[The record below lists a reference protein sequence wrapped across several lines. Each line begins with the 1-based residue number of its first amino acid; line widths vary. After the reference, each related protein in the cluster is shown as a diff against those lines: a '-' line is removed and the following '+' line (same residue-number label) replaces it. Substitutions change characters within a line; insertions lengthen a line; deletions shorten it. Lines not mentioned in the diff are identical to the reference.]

1 MVIGEFVVSYDEDRP
16 IDGWRED
23 LLDRQCFSQEFGKAL
38 YEYNGADG
46 LVVGLYGK
54 WGSGKTSVLSMA
66 KEKIENL
73 IENNEDEVISNSH
86 DRNSISKSF
95 KEFLSKLSRSG
106 HKYDENYN
114 AKHCGIVNY
123 KTKIMEFSPWNYSDK
138 NNLISLFF
146 QNLKYELCG
155 EDSSSI
161 NNDIVRALNRYI
173 DAIGALEIVP
183 TVGPV
188 LAPVL
193 KTIVKVKTSE
203 LLQSPDLNKAKCELS
218 DQLKEYDGKIIVF
231 IDDIDRLTA
240 PQIRDIFQLVKQ
252 VGDLP
257 NIIYVLAMDR
267 EIVCNALS
275 KFHNIDGNEYLEKIV
290 QVAFE
295 IPELNKSKLCAIFH
309 EKLSNVVDALPDHV
323 IIDENYLEKV
333 FEDCVS
339 PYITNLRDVIRLIN
353 TFQFRYGVLYR
364 HVSFED
370 MLCITT
376 LEVFNPQLYKWI
388 CNNKG
393 AIYARDIDLS
403 LLTNAKKEHY
413 FKQYH
418 DEFESLGV
426 NPDLAMRIIST
437 IFPRFAVCVN
447 VNKNDFDINVENIY
461 DKRVAYED
469 KFELYFMFNFEDANV
484 SQKIINSSIFEFD
497 EFDLV
502 SAIKML
508 KERGCIAKFL
518 EAVELSI
525 DKIPYNRLV
534 LMAFSM
540 LAYRENSYAISS
552 NIESERVITSILR
565 KLKTDEERFEIIDS
579 ALSSI
584 LEDATSLDEK
594 RFPRLSEMTKLSTDI
609 YLITSNSHP
618 ALSNVPSVQANTD
631 FVTSCIGE
639 TRLGMIAKI
648 IDDLESDGDLSRLLT
663 KSSSPNYLES
673 LERNYALTIWYV
685 SRYKNILEMEEFR
698 RALCL
703 WKRAKRKEADDYVN
717 DLLKDKVNKL
727 KFICALSESSEIQG
741 HKCWGFPAKNYSE
754 YISEDE
760 VFNAIRDFNKKELDK
775 FTKIEQVKL
784 AAFVLLHNNHNVQYI
799 SDQEATELVYD
810 WKYGK

>member
-1 MVIGEFVVSYDEDRP
+1 MVIGEFVVSYDKDKP
-16 IDGWRED
+16 IVVCSED

-54 WGSGKTSVLSMA
+54 WGSGKTSVLNMA
-66 KEKIENL
+66 KEEIYNIIDKKEKK
-73 IENNEDEVISNSH
+73 VISN
-86 DRNSISKSF
+86 SF
-95 KEFLSKLSRSG
+95 KEFLSKLFQFM
-106 HKYDENYN
+106 HKHN
-114 AKHCGIVNY
+114 
-123 KTKIMEFSPWNYSDK
+123 KTEIIEFSPWNYSDK

-146 QNLKYELCG
+146 QSLKYKLCRKN
-155 EDSSSI
+155 SSSI
-161 NNDIVRALNRYI
+161 GKNIKKALKKYI
-173 DAIGALEIVP
+173 YAIRALEIVP
-183 TVGPV
+183 TVGPA

-193 KTIVKVKTSE
+193 KTIVKV
-203 LLQSPDLNKAKCELS
+203 LQSPDLNEAKRKLS
-218 DQLKEYDGKIIVF
+218 EQLREYDGKIIVF

-309 EKLSNVVDALPDHV
+309 EKLCNVVDALPDHV
-323 IIDENYLEKV
+323 IRDENYWEKV
-333 FEDCVS
+333 FENCVS

-364 HVSFED
+364 YVSFED

-393 AIYARDIDLS
+393 AIYAHDIDLS

-461 DKRVAYED
+461 DKRVACEN
-469 KFELYFMFNFEDANV
+469 KFELYFMFNFEDVDV
-484 SQKIINSSIFEFD
+484 SKRIINDYIFKLD
-497 EFDLV
+497 GDLLNTFIEI
-502 SAIKML
+502 IK
-508 KERGCIAKFL
+508 KRGYIAKFL
-518 EAVELSI
+518 DTIKLSI
-525 DKIPYNRLV
+525 DKMPYNRLV

-540 LAYRENSYAISS
+540 LVYGEILYAISS

-584 LEDATSLDEK
+584 LADAASACRK
-594 RFPRLSEMTKLSTDI
+594 HFPRLYEMTKLAVDI
-609 YLITSNSHP
+609 YLMTSNSHP
-618 ALSNVPSVQANTD
+618 ALSNVPSVSANAD
-631 FVTSCIGE
+631 FAMSCIDE
-639 TRLGMIAKI
+639 TRLGMIARI
-648 IDDLESDGDLSRLLT
+648 IDDLESDGDLSKSLT
-663 KSSSPNYLES
+663 KNNNNPNYLER
-673 LERNYALTIWYV
+673 LESVYALAIGYV

-717 DLLKDKVNKL
+717 NLLKDKVNKL
-727 KFICALSESSEIQG
+727 KFICAMSESSEIQG

-760 VFNAIRDFNKKELDK
+760 VFNAIRDLNKRELDK

>member
-1 MVIGEFVVSYDEDRP
+1 
-16 IDGWRED
+16 
-23 LLDRQCFSQEFGKAL
+23 
-38 YEYNGADG
+38 
-46 LVVGLYGK
+46 
-54 WGSGKTSVLSMA
+54 MA
-66 KEKIENL
+66 KEEIYNIIDKKEKK
-73 IENNEDEVISNSH
+73 VISN
-86 DRNSISKSF
+86 SF
-95 KEFLSKLSRSG
+95 KEFLSKLFQFM
-106 HKYDENYN
+106 HKHN
-114 AKHCGIVNY
+114 
-123 KTKIMEFSPWNYSDK
+123 KTEIIEFSPWNYSDK

-146 QNLKYELCG
+146 QSLKYKLCRKN
-155 EDSSSI
+155 SSRI
-161 NNDIVRALNRYI
+161 GKNIKKALSRYI
-173 DAIGALEIVP
+173 DAIDALAIVP
-183 TVGPV
+183 TIGPA

-203 LLQSPDLNKAKCELS
+203 LLQSHDLNEAKSELS
-218 DQLKEYDGKIIVF
+218 DLLKVYPGKIIVF

-257 NIIYVLAMDR
+257 KIIYVLAMDR

-323 IIDENYLEKV
+323 IRDENYWEKV

-364 HVSFED
+364 YVSFED
-370 MLCITT
+370 MLCITA
-376 LEVFNPQLYKWI
+376 LEVFDPQLYKWI

-393 AIYARDIDLS
+393 AIYAHGIDLS
-403 LLTNAKKEHY
+403 LLTNTKKEHY
-413 FKQYH
+413 FNQYY

-461 DKRVAYED
+461 DKRVACENN
-469 KFELYFMFNFEDANV
+469 FELYFMFNFEDVNV
-484 SQKIINSSIFEFD
+484 SERIINDYIFKLNGD
-497 EFDLV
+497 ELNTFIEI
-502 SAIKML
+502 IK
-508 KERGCIAKFL
+508 KRGYIAKFL
-518 EAVELSI
+518 DTIKLSI

-540 LAYRENSYAISS
+540 LVYGKNLYAMSS
-552 NIESERVITSILR
+552 NIESKRVITSILR
-565 KLKTDEERFEIIDS
+565 KLKTDEERFEIINS

-584 LEDATSLDEK
+584 LADVASAEK
-594 RFPRLSEMTKLSTDI
+594 KRYPGLSEIAVLGMDV
-609 YLITSNSHP
+609 YLTISNSHL
-618 ALSNVPSVQANTD
+618 ALSNAPSVSANAD
-631 FVTSCIGE
+631 FAVSCIDE

-648 IDDLESDGDLSRLLT
+648 IDDLESNEDLSKSLT
-663 KSSSPNYLES
+663 KNNNNPNYLER
-673 LERNYALTIWYV
+673 LELTYALTIECL

-717 DLLKDKVNKL
+717 NLLKDKVNKL
-727 KFICALSESSEIQG
+727 KFICAMSESSDDQG
-741 HKCWGFPAKNYSE
+741 RKYWAFPAKNYSE

-810 WKYGK
+810 WKYWK

>member
-23 LLDRQCFSQEFGKAL
+23 LLDRWCFSHEFGKAL

-54 WGSGKTSVLSMA
+54 WGSGKTSVLNMA
-66 KEKIENL
+66 KEEINNIIEKN
-73 IENNEDEVISNSH
+73 ENEVISNSH
-86 DRNSISKSF
+86 EKSSISKSF
-95 KEFLSKLSRSG
+95 KEFLSKLLQFM
-106 HKYDENYN
+106 HKHNKN
-114 AKHCGIVNY
+114 N
-123 KTKIMEFSPWNYSDK
+123 KIEIIEFSPWNYSDK

-146 QNLKYELCG
+146 QSLKHKLCG
-155 EDSSSI
+155 KNSSSI
-161 NNDIVRALNRYI
+161 GKNIKKALKKYI
-173 DAIGALEIVP
+173 YAIRALEIVP

-193 KTIVKVKTSE
+193 KTIAKV
-203 LLQSPDLNKAKCELS
+203 LQSPDLNEAKRKLS
-218 DQLKEYDGKIIVF
+218 KQLRKYDGKIIVF

-257 NIIYVLAMDR
+257 KIIYVLAMDR

-309 EKLSNVVDALPDHV
+309 EKLRNVVDALPDHV

-333 FEDCVS
+333 FENCVS

-364 HVSFED
+364 YVSFED
-370 MLCITT
+370 MLCITA
-376 LEVFNPQLYKWI
+376 LEVFDPQLYKWI

-393 AIYARDIDLS
+393 AIYAHGIDLS

-437 IFPRFAVCVN
+437 IFPRFAACVN
-447 VNKNDFDINVENIY
+447 VNKNDFDIDVENIY

-717 DLLKDKVNKL
+717 NLLKDKVNKL

>member
-1 MVIGEFVVSYDEDRP
+1 MSYDEDRP
-16 IDGWRED
+16 IDGWRKD
-23 LLDRQCFSQEFGKAL
+23 LLDRWYFSQEFGKAI

-54 WGSGKTSVLSMA
+54 WGSGKTSVLNMA
-66 KEKIENL
+66 KEEIYNL
-73 IENNEDEVISNSH
+73 IDENEKKVISNSH
-86 DRNSISKSF
+86 EKSSISKSS
-95 KEFLSKLSRSG
+95 KEFSSKSFRSLR
-106 HKYDENYN
+106 KNN
-114 AKHCGIVNY
+114 KNN
-123 KTKIMEFSPWNYSDK
+123 KTEIIEFSPWNYSDK

-146 QNLKYELCG
+146 QSLKYRLRG
-155 EDSSSI
+155 KDSSRI
-161 NNDIVRALNRYI
+161 NKNIAKALSRYI
-173 DAIGALEIVP
+173 DAIDALAIVP
-183 TVGPV
+183 TVGPA

-193 KTIVKVKTSE
+193 KTIAKVKISE
-203 LLQSPDLNKAKCELS
+203 LLQSPDLNKAKSELS
-218 DQLKEYDGKIIVF
+218 NLLRVYPGKIIVF

-240 PQIRDIFQLVKQ
+240 PQIRDIFQLVKK

-295 IPELNKSKLCAIFH
+295 IPELNKSKLCAIFYK
-309 EKLSNVVDALPDHV
+309 KLSNVVDALPDHV

-364 HVSFED
+364 YASFED

-376 LEVFNPQLYKWI
+376 LEVFDPQLYKWI

-393 AIYARDIDLS
+393 AIYAHDIDLS

-461 DKRVAYED
+461 DKRVACEN
-469 KFELYFMFNFEDANV
+469 KFELYFMFNFEDV
-484 SQKIINSSIFEFD
+484 SYSQRIINYCIFELD
-497 EFDLV
+497 GDLLNTFIEI
-502 SAIKML
+502 IK
-508 KERGCIAKFL
+508 KRGYIAKFL
-518 EAVELSI
+518 DVIKLSI

-540 LAYRENSYAISS
+540 LVYGKNLYAISS

-584 LEDATSLDEK
+584 LADAASAGKK
-594 RFPRLSEMTKLSTDI
+594 RFPRLSEMTKLAVDV

-618 ALSNVPSVQANTD
+618 ALSNVPSVSANAD
-631 FVTSCIGE
+631 FAMSCIDE

-648 IDDLESDGDLSRLLT
+648 IDDLESDGDLSKSLT
-663 KSSSPNYLES
+663 KNNNNPNYLER
-673 LERNYALTIWYV
+673 LEHAYALAIECL
-685 SRYKNILEMEEFR
+685 SRYKNILGMEEFR

-717 DLLKDKVNKL
+717 NLLKDKVNKL
-727 KFICALSESSEIQG
+727 KFICAMSESSEIQG

-760 VFNAIRDFNKKELDK
+760 VFNAIRDLNKKELDK

-784 AAFVLLHNNHNVQYI
+784 AAFALLHNNHNVQYV

>member
-1 MVIGEFVVSYDEDRP
+1 MSYDKDKP
-16 IDGWRED
+16 IVVCSED

-54 WGSGKTSVLSMA
+54 WGSGKTSVLNMA
-66 KEKIENL
+66 KEEIYNIIDKKEKK
-73 IENNEDEVISNSH
+73 VISN
-86 DRNSISKSF
+86 SF
-95 KEFLSKLSRSG
+95 KEFLSKLFQFM
-106 HKYDENYN
+106 HKHN
-114 AKHCGIVNY
+114 
-123 KTKIMEFSPWNYSDK
+123 KTEIIEFSPWNYSDK

-146 QNLKYELCG
+146 QSLKYKLCRKN
-155 EDSSSI
+155 SSSI
-161 NNDIVRALNRYI
+161 GKNIKKALKKYI
-173 DAIGALEIVP
+173 YAIRALEIVP
-183 TVGPV
+183 TVGPA

-193 KTIVKVKTSE
+193 KTIVKV
-203 LLQSPDLNKAKCELS
+203 LQSPDLNEAKRKLS
-218 DQLKEYDGKIIVF
+218 EQLREYDGKIIVF

-309 EKLSNVVDALPDHV
+309 EKLCNVVDALPDHV
-323 IIDENYLEKV
+323 IRDENYWEKV

-461 DKRVAYED
+461 DKRVACEN
-469 KFELYFMFNFEDANV
+469 KFELYFMFNFEDVDV
-484 SQKIINSSIFEFD
+484 SQRIINYYIFKLD
-497 EFDLV
+497 GDLLNTFIEI
-502 SAIKML
+502 IK
-508 KERGCIAKFL
+508 KRGYIAKFL
-518 EAVELSI
+518 DAIKLSI
-525 DKIPYNRLV
+525 DKMPYNRLV

-540 LAYRENSYAISS
+540 LVYGKNLYAMSS
-552 NIESERVITSILR
+552 NIESKRVITSILR
-565 KLKTDEERFEIIDS
+565 KLKTDEERFEIINS

-584 LEDATSLDEK
+584 LADVASAEK
-594 RFPRLSEMTKLSTDI
+594 KRYPGLSEIAVLGMDV
-609 YLITSNSHP
+609 YLTISNSHL
-618 ALSNVPSVQANTD
+618 ALSNAPFVSANAD
-631 FVTSCIGE
+631 FAVSCIDA

-648 IDDLESDGDLSRLLT
+648 IDDLESNEDLSKSLT
-663 KSSSPNYLES
+663 KNNNNPNYLER
-673 LERNYALTIWYV
+673 LELTYALTIECL

-717 DLLKDKVNKL
+717 NLLKDKVNKL
-727 KFICALSESSEIQG
+727 KFICAMSESSDDQG
-741 HKCWGFPAKNYSE
+741 RKYWAFPAKNYSE

-799 SDQEATELVYD
+799 SDQEATELVYT
-810 WKYGK
+810 WKYWK

>member
-1 MVIGEFVVSYDEDRP
+1 MVIGEFVVSYDKDKP
-16 IDGWRED
+16 IVVCSED

-54 WGSGKTSVLSMA
+54 WGSGKTSVLNMA
-66 KEKIENL
+66 KEEIYNIIDKKEKK
-73 IENNEDEVISNSH
+73 VISN
-86 DRNSISKSF
+86 SF
-95 KEFLSKLSRSG
+95 KEFLSKLFQFM
-106 HKYDENYN
+106 HKHN
-114 AKHCGIVNY
+114 
-123 KTKIMEFSPWNYSDK
+123 KTEIIEFSPWNYSDK

-146 QNLKYELCG
+146 QSLKYKLCRKN
-155 EDSSSI
+155 SSRI
-161 NNDIVRALNRYI
+161 GKNIKKALSRYI
-173 DAIGALEIVP
+173 DAIDALAIVP
-183 TVGPV
+183 TIGPA

-203 LLQSPDLNKAKCELS
+203 LLQSHDLNEAKSELS
-218 DQLKEYDGKIIVF
+218 DLLKVYPGKIIVF

-257 NIIYVLAMDR
+257 KIIYVLAMDR

-323 IIDENYLEKV
+323 IRDENYWEKV

-364 HVSFED
+364 YVSFED
-370 MLCITT
+370 MLCITA
-376 LEVFNPQLYKWI
+376 LEVFDPQLYKWI

-393 AIYARDIDLS
+393 AIYAHGIDLS
-403 LLTNAKKEHY
+403 LLTNTKKEHY
-413 FKQYH
+413 FNQYY

-461 DKRVAYED
+461 DKRVACENN
-469 KFELYFMFNFEDANV
+469 FELYFMFNFEDVNV
-484 SQKIINSSIFEFD
+484 SERIINDYIFKLNGD
-497 EFDLV
+497 ELNTFIEI
-502 SAIKML
+502 IK
-508 KERGCIAKFL
+508 KRGYIAKFL
-518 EAVELSI
+518 DTIKLSI

-540 LAYRENSYAISS
+540 LVYGKNLYAMSS
-552 NIESERVITSILR
+552 NIESKRVITSILR
-565 KLKTDEERFEIIDS
+565 KLKTDEERFEIINS

-584 LEDATSLDEK
+584 LADVASAEK
-594 RFPRLSEMTKLSTDI
+594 KRYPGLSEIAVLGMDV
-609 YLITSNSHP
+609 YLTISNSHL
-618 ALSNVPSVQANTD
+618 ALSNAPSVSANAD
-631 FVTSCIGE
+631 FAVSCIDE

-648 IDDLESDGDLSRLLT
+648 IDDLESNEDLSKSLT
-663 KSSSPNYLES
+663 KNNNNPNYLER
-673 LERNYALTIWYV
+673 LEHAYALAIECL
-685 SRYKNILEMEEFR
+685 SRYKNILGMEEFR

-717 DLLKDKVNKL
+717 NLLKDKVNKL

-741 HKCWGFPAKNYSE
+741 HKCWGFPVKNYSE

-784 AAFVLLHNNHNVQYI
+784 AAFALLHNNHSIQYI
-799 SDQEATELVYD
+799 SDQEATELVYT

>member
-1 MVIGEFVVSYDEDRP
+1 MVIGEFVVSYDKDKP
-16 IDGWRED
+16 IVVCSED

-54 WGSGKTSVLSMA
+54 WGSGKTSVLNMA
-66 KEKIENL
+66 KEEIYNIIDKKEKK
-73 IENNEDEVISNSH
+73 VISN
-86 DRNSISKSF
+86 SF
-95 KEFLSKLSRSG
+95 KEFLSKLFQFM
-106 HKYDENYN
+106 HKHN
-114 AKHCGIVNY
+114 
-123 KTKIMEFSPWNYSDK
+123 KTEIIEFSPWNYSDK

-146 QNLKYELCG
+146 QSLKYKLCRKN
-155 EDSSSI
+155 SSSI
-161 NNDIVRALNRYI
+161 GKNIKKALKKYI
-173 DAIGALEIVP
+173 YAIRALEIVP
-183 TVGPV
+183 TVGPA

-193 KTIVKVKTSE
+193 KTIVKV
-203 LLQSPDLNKAKCELS
+203 LQSPDLNEAKRKLS
-218 DQLKEYDGKIIVF
+218 EQLREYDGKIIVF

-323 IIDENYLEKV
+323 IRDENYWEKV
-333 FEDCVS
+333 FENCVS
-339 PYITNLRDVIRLIN
+339 PYITNLRGVIRLIN

-364 HVSFED
+364 YVSFED

-376 LEVFNPQLYKWI
+376 LEVFDPQLYKWI

-393 AIYARDIDLS
+393 AIYAHDIDLS

-461 DKRVAYED
+461 DKRVSCEN
-469 KFELYFMFNFEDANV
+469 KFELYFMFNFEDVDV

-497 EFDLV
+497 EFELV

-518 EAVELSI
+518 DVIKLSI
-525 DKIPYNRLV
+525 DKIPYDRLV
-534 LMAFSM
+534 LIAFSM
-540 LAYRENSYAISS
+540 LVYGENLYAISS
-552 NIESERVITSILR
+552 NIESEQVITSILR

-584 LEDATSLDEK
+584 SADVASAEK
-594 RFPRLSEMTKLSTDI
+594 RRYPGLSEIIGLGMDVHFTI
-609 YLITSNSHP
+609 SNSRP
-618 ALSNVPSVQANTD
+618 ALSD
-631 FVTSCIGE
+631 VTSVSANADFAMSCIDE
-639 TRLGMIAKI
+639 IRLGMIARI
-648 IDDLESDGDLSRLLT
+648 IDDLESDGDLSRLLI
-663 KSSSPNYLES
+663 KNNNPNYLEI
-673 LERNYALTIWYV
+673 LERNYALTIEYV
-685 SRYKNILEMEEFR
+685 LGYKNILGMEEFR

-703 WKRAKRKEADDYVN
+703 WKRAERKEADDYVN
-717 DLLKDKVNKL
+717 NLLKDKVNKL
-727 KFICALSESSEIQG
+727 KFICAMSESSDNQG
-741 HKCWGFPAKNYSE
+741 RKCWSFPAKNYSE

-784 AAFVLLHNNHNVQYI
+784 AAFALLHNNHNVQYV

>member
-1 MVIGEFVVSYDEDRP
+1 MVIGEFVVSYDKDKP
-16 IDGWRED
+16 IVVCSED

-54 WGSGKTSVLSMA
+54 WGSGKTSVLNMA
-66 KEKIENL
+66 KEEIKRL
-73 IENNEDEVISNSH
+73 IKEKEKKVISN
-86 DRNSISKSF
+86 SF
-95 KEFLSKLSRSG
+95 KEFLSKLFQFM
-106 HKYDENYN
+106 HKHN
-114 AKHCGIVNY
+114 
-123 KTKIMEFSPWNYSDK
+123 KTEIIEFSPWNYSDK

-146 QNLKYELCG
+146 QSLKYKLCRKN
-155 EDSSSI
+155 SSSI
-161 NNDIVRALNRYI
+161 GKNIKKALKKYI
-173 DAIGALEIVP
+173 YAIRALEIVP
-183 TVGPV
+183 TVGPA

-193 KTIVKVKTSE
+193 KTIVKV
-203 LLQSPDLNKAKCELS
+203 LQSPDLNETKRKLS
-218 DQLKEYDGKIIVF
+218 EQLREYDGKIIVF

-309 EKLSNVVDALPDHV
+309 EKLCNVVDALPDHV
-323 IIDENYLEKV
+323 IRDENYWEKV

-461 DKRVAYED
+461 DKRVSCEN
-469 KFELYFMFNFEDANV
+469 KFELYFMFNFEDVDV

-497 EFDLV
+497 EFELV

-518 EAVELSI
+518 DVIKLSI
-525 DKIPYNRLV
+525 DKIPYDRLV
-534 LMAFSM
+534 LIAFSM
-540 LAYRENSYAISS
+540 LVYGENLYAISS
-552 NIESERVITSILR
+552 NIESEQVITSILR

-584 LEDATSLDEK
+584 SADVASAEK
-594 RFPRLSEMTKLSTDI
+594 RRYPGLSEIIGLGMDVHFTI
-609 YLITSNSHP
+609 SNSRP
-618 ALSNVPSVQANTD
+618 ALSD
-631 FVTSCIGE
+631 VTSVSANADFAMSCIDE
-639 TRLGMIAKI
+639 IRLGMIARI
-648 IDDLESDGDLSRLLT
+648 IDDLESDGDLSRLLI
-663 KSSSPNYLES
+663 KNNNPNYLEI
-673 LERNYALTIWYV
+673 LERNYALTIEYV
-685 SRYKNILEMEEFR
+685 LGYKNILGMEEFR

-703 WKRAKRKEADDYVN
+703 WKRAERKEADDYVN
-717 DLLKDKVNKL
+717 NLLKDKVNKL
-727 KFICALSESSEIQG
+727 KFICAMSESSDNQG
-741 HKCWGFPAKNYSE
+741 RKCWSFPAKNYSE

-784 AAFVLLHNNHNVQYI
+784 AAFALLHNNHNVQYV

-810 WKYGK
+810 WKYWK

>member
-1 MVIGEFVVSYDEDRP
+1 MSYDKDKP
-16 IDGWRED
+16 IVVCSED

-54 WGSGKTSVLSMA
+54 WGSGKTSVLNMA
-66 KEKIENL
+66 KEEIYNIIDKKEKK
-73 IENNEDEVISNSH
+73 VISN
-86 DRNSISKSF
+86 SF
-95 KEFLSKLSRSG
+95 KEFLSKLFQFM
-106 HKYDENYN
+106 HKHN
-114 AKHCGIVNY
+114 
-123 KTKIMEFSPWNYSDK
+123 KTEIIEFSPWNYSDK

-146 QNLKYELCG
+146 QSLKYKLCRKN
-155 EDSSSI
+155 SSSI
-161 NNDIVRALNRYI
+161 GKNIKKALKKYI
-173 DAIGALEIVP
+173 YAIRALEIVP
-183 TVGPV
+183 TVGPA

-193 KTIVKVKTSE
+193 KTIVKV
-203 LLQSPDLNKAKCELS
+203 LQSPDLNEAKRKLS
-218 DQLKEYDGKIIVF
+218 EQLREYDGKIIVF

-309 EKLSNVVDALPDHV
+309 EKLCNVVDALPDHV
-323 IIDENYLEKV
+323 IRDENYWEKV

-364 HVSFED
+364 YVSFED
-370 MLCITT
+370 MLCITA
-376 LEVFNPQLYKWI
+376 LEVFDPQLYKWI

-393 AIYARDIDLS
+393 AIYAHGIDLS
-403 LLTNAKKEHY
+403 LLTNTKKEHY
-413 FKQYH
+413 FNQYY

-461 DKRVAYED
+461 DKRVACENN
-469 KFELYFMFNFEDANV
+469 FELYFMFNFEDVNV
-484 SQKIINSSIFEFD
+484 SERIINDYIFKLNGD
-497 EFDLV
+497 ELNTFIEI
-502 SAIKML
+502 IK
-508 KERGCIAKFL
+508 KRGYIAKFL
-518 EAVELSI
+518 DTIKLSI

-540 LAYRENSYAISS
+540 LVYGKNLYAMSS
-552 NIESERVITSILR
+552 NIESKRVITSILR
-565 KLKTDEERFEIIDS
+565 KLKTDEERFEIINS

-584 LEDATSLDEK
+584 LADVASAEK
-594 RFPRLSEMTKLSTDI
+594 KRYPGLSEIAVLGMDV
-609 YLITSNSHP
+609 YLTISNSHL
-618 ALSNVPSVQANTD
+618 ALSNAPSVSANAD
-631 FVTSCIGE
+631 FAVSCIDE

-648 IDDLESDGDLSRLLT
+648 IDDLESNEDLSKSLT
-663 KSSSPNYLES
+663 KNNNNPNYLER
-673 LERNYALTIWYV
+673 LELTYALTIECL

-717 DLLKDKVNKL
+717 NLLKDKVNKL
-727 KFICALSESSEIQG
+727 KFICAMSESSDDQG
-741 HKCWGFPAKNYSE
+741 RKYWAFPAKNYSE

-810 WKYGK
+810 WKYWK

>member
-23 LLDRQCFSQEFGKAL
+23 LLDRWCFSHEFGKAL

-54 WGSGKTSVLSMA
+54 WGSGKTSVLNMA
-66 KEKIENL
+66 KEEINNIIEKN
-73 IENNEDEVISNSH
+73 ENEVISNSH
-86 DRNSISKSF
+86 EKSSISKSF
-95 KEFLSKLSRSG
+95 KEFLSKLLQFM
-106 HKYDENYN
+106 HKHNKN
-114 AKHCGIVNY
+114 N
-123 KTKIMEFSPWNYSDK
+123 KIEIIEFSPWNYSDK

-146 QNLKYELCG
+146 QSLKHKLCG
-155 EDSSSI
+155 KNSSSI
-161 NNDIVRALNRYI
+161 GKNIKKALKKYI
-173 DAIGALEIVP
+173 YAIRALEIVP
-183 TVGPV
+183 TVGPA

-193 KTIVKVKTSE
+193 KTIVKV
-203 LLQSPDLNKAKCELS
+203 LQSPDLNEAKRKLS
-218 DQLKEYDGKIIVF
+218 EQLREYDGKIIVF

-309 EKLSNVVDALPDHV
+309 EKLCNVVDALPDHV
-323 IIDENYLEKV
+323 IRDENYWEKV

-370 MLCITT
+370 MLCITA
-376 LEVFNPQLYKWI
+376 LEVFDPQLYKWI

-461 DKRVAYED
+461 DKRVACEN
-469 KFELYFMFNFEDANV
+469 KFELYFMFNFEDV
-484 SQKIINSSIFEFD
+484 DDFQRKINDYIFKLNGD
-497 EFDLV
+497 ELSTFIEI
-502 SAIKML
+502 IK
-508 KERGCIAKFL
+508 KRGYIAKFL
-518 EAVELSI
+518 DTIKLSI
-525 DKIPYNRLV
+525 DKMPYNRLV

-540 LAYRENSYAISS
+540 LVYGKNLYAMSS

-565 KLKTDEERFEIIDS
+565 KLKTDEKRFEIINS

-584 LEDATSLDEK
+584 LADVASAETE
-594 RFPRLSEMTKLSTDI
+594 RYPGLSEITGLGMDV
-609 YLITSNSHP
+609 YLTMSNSYIV
-618 ALSNVPSVQANTD
+618 LSS
-631 FVTSCIGE
+631 VTSVSANADFAISCIDE

-648 IDDLESDGDLSRLLT
+648 IDDLESDEDLS
-663 KSSSPNYLES
+663 KSLIKNNNPNYLER
-673 LERNYALTIWYV
+673 LERSYALTIERL
-685 SRYKNILEMEEFR
+685 SRYKNILGMEEFR

-703 WKRAKRKEADDYVN
+703 WKRAERKEADDYVN
-717 DLLKDKVNKL
+717 NLLKDKVNKL
-727 KFICALSESSEIQG
+727 KFICAMSESSDNQG
-741 HKCWGFPAKNYSE
+741 RKCWSFPAKNYSE

-784 AAFVLLHNNHNVQYI
+784 AAFALLHNNHNVQYV

>member
-1 MVIGEFVVSYDEDRP
+1 MSYDEDRP

-146 QNLKYELCG
+146 QNLKHKLCG
-155 EDSSSI
+155 ENSSRI
-161 NNDIVRALNRYI
+161 GKKIKKALNRYI
-173 DAIGALEIVP
+173 DAIDALKIVP
-183 TVGPV
+183 NVGTA
-188 LAPVL
+188 LAAVL
-193 KTIVKVKTSE
+193 KTIAKV
-203 LLQSPDLNKAKCELS
+203 LQSPDLNKAKSELG
-218 DQLKEYDGKIIVF
+218 DLLKVYPGKIIVF

-240 PQIRDIFQLVKQ
+240 PQIRDIFQLVKK

-295 IPELNKSKLCAIFH
+295 IPELNKSKLCAIFYK
-309 EKLSNVVDALPDHV
+309 KLSNVVDALPDHV

-364 HVSFED
+364 YVSFED
-370 MLCITT
+370 MLCITA
-376 LEVFNPQLYKWI
+376 LEVFDPQLYKWI

-393 AIYARDIDLS
+393 VIYAHDIDLS

-461 DKRVAYED
+461 DKRVAFEN
-469 KFELYFMFNFEDANV
+469 KFELYFMFNFEDVNI
-484 SQKIINSSIFEFD
+484 SQKIINDYIFKLNGD
-497 EFDLV
+497 ELNTFIEI
-502 SAIKML
+502 IK
-508 KERGCIAKFL
+508 KQGYIAKFL
-518 EAVELSI
+518 DTIKLSI
-525 DKIPYNRLV
+525 DKMPYDRLF

-540 LAYRENSYAISS
+540 LVYGELLYAMSS
-552 NIESERVITSILR
+552 NIESERIITSILR
-565 KLKTDEERFEIIDS
+565 KLKTDEERFGIIDS
-579 ALSSI
+579 ALLSI
-584 LEDATSLDEK
+584 LEDVASAEEK
-594 RFPRLSEMTKLSTDI
+594 RNPGSSE
-609 YLITSNSHP
+609 ITGLGMDVHFTISNSHP

-631 FVTSCIGE
+631 FAMSCIDE
-639 TRLGMIAKI
+639 IRLGMIARI
-648 IDDLESDGDLSRLLT
+648 IDDLESDGDSSRLLT
-663 KSSSPNYLES
+663 KSNNNPNYLER
-673 LERNYALTIWYV
+673 LERNYALTIEYV

-703 WKRAKRKEADDYVN
+703 WKRAERKEADDYVN
-717 DLLKDKVNKL
+717 NLLKDKVNKL
-727 KFICALSESSEIQG
+727 KFICAMSESSEIQG

-760 VFNAIRDFNKKELDK
+760 VFNAIKDINKQEFNK

-799 SDQEATELVYD
+799 SDQEATELVYA
-810 WKYGK
+810 WKYGE

>member
-1 MVIGEFVVSYDEDRP
+1 MVIGEFVVSYDKDKP
-16 IDGWRED
+16 IVVCSED

-54 WGSGKTSVLSMA
+54 WGSGKTSVLNMA
-66 KEKIENL
+66 KEEIKRL
-73 IENNEDEVISNSH
+73 IKEKEKKVISN
-86 DRNSISKSF
+86 SF
-95 KEFLSKLSRSG
+95 KEFLSKLFQFM
-106 HKYDENYN
+106 HKHN
-114 AKHCGIVNY
+114 
-123 KTKIMEFSPWNYSDK
+123 KTEIIEFSPWNYSDK

-146 QNLKYELCG
+146 QSLKYKLCKKN
-155 EDSSSI
+155 SSSI
-161 NNDIVRALNRYI
+161 GKNIKKALKKYI
-173 DAIGALEIVP
+173 YAIRALEIVP
-183 TVGPV
+183 TVGPA

-193 KTIVKVKTSE
+193 KTIVKV
-203 LLQSPDLNKAKCELS
+203 LQSPDLNEAKRKLS
-218 DQLKEYDGKIIVF
+218 EQLREYDGKIIVF

-309 EKLSNVVDALPDHV
+309 EKLCNVVDALPDHV
-323 IIDENYLEKV
+323 IRDENYWEKV

-461 DKRVAYED
+461 DKRVACEN
-469 KFELYFMFNFEDANV
+469 KFELYFMFNFEDV
-484 SQKIINSSIFEFD
+484 SYSQRKINYCIFKLNKDKLSTFIET
-497 EFDLV
+497 
-502 SAIKML
+502 IK
-508 KERGCIAKFL
+508 KQGYIAKFL
-518 EAVELSI
+518 DTIKLSI
-525 DKIPYNRLV
+525 DKIPYDRLV

-540 LAYRENSYAISS
+540 LVYGKNSYAISS
-552 NIESERVITSILR
+552 NIESEQVITSILR
-565 KLKTDEERFEIIDS
+565 KLKTDEERFEIINS

-584 LEDATSLDEK
+584 LEDVVSVKKK
-594 RFPRLSEMTKLSTDI
+594 RYPGLSEIRLGMDV
-609 YLITSNSHP
+609 YLTISNSHL
-618 ALSNVPSVQANTD
+618 ALSNVPSVSANAD
-631 FVTSCIGE
+631 FAMSCIDE

-648 IDDLESDGDLSRLLT
+648 IDDLESNEDLSKSLT
-663 KSSSPNYLES
+663 KNNNNPNYLER
-673 LERNYALTIWYV
+673 LELTYALTIECV
-685 SRYKNILEMEEFR
+685 SRYKNILEMKEFR

-703 WKRAKRKEADDYVN
+703 WKRAKRKEADDYIN
-717 DLLKDKVNKL
+717 NLLKDKVNKL
-727 KFICALSESSEIQG
+727 KFICVMSESFDNQG
-741 HKCWGFPAKNYSE
+741 RKCWSFPAKNYSE

-760 VFNAIRDFNKKELDK
+760 VFNAIRDLNKKEFDK

-784 AAFVLLHNNHNVQYI
+784 AAFALLHNNHNIQYI
-799 SDQEATELVYD
+799 SDQEATELVYT

>member
-1 MVIGEFVVSYDEDRP
+1 MVIGEFVVSYDKDKP
-16 IDGWRED
+16 IVVCSED

-54 WGSGKTSVLSMA
+54 WGSGKTSVLNMA
-66 KEKIENL
+66 KEEIKRL
-73 IENNEDEVISNSH
+73 IKEKEKKVISN
-86 DRNSISKSF
+86 SF
-95 KEFLSKLSRSG
+95 KEFLSKLFQFM
-106 HKYDENYN
+106 HKHN
-114 AKHCGIVNY
+114 
-123 KTKIMEFSPWNYSDK
+123 KTEIIEFSPWNYSDK

-146 QNLKYELCG
+146 QSLKYKLCRKN
-155 EDSSSI
+155 SSSI
-161 NNDIVRALNRYI
+161 GKNIKKALKKYI
-173 DAIGALEIVP
+173 YAIRALEIVP
-183 TVGPV
+183 TVGPA

-193 KTIVKVKTSE
+193 KTIVKV
-203 LLQSPDLNKAKCELS
+203 LQSPDLNEAKRKLS
-218 DQLKEYDGKIIVF
+218 EQLREYDGKIIVF

-309 EKLSNVVDALPDHV
+309 EKLCNVVDALPDHV
-323 IIDENYLEKV
+323 IRDENYWEKV

-437 IFPRFAVCVN
+437 IFPCFAVCVN

-461 DKRVAYED
+461 DKRVACEN
-469 KFELYFMFNFEDANV
+469 KFELYFMFNFEDV
-484 SQKIINSSIFEFD
+484 SYSQRKINYCIFKLNKDKLSTFIET
-497 EFDLV
+497 
-502 SAIKML
+502 IK
-508 KERGCIAKFL
+508 KQGYIAKFL
-518 EAVELSI
+518 DTIKLSI
-525 DKIPYNRLV
+525 DKIPYDRLV

-540 LAYRENSYAISS
+540 LVYGKNSYAISS
-552 NIESERVITSILR
+552 NIESEQVITSILR
-565 KLKTDEERFEIIDS
+565 KLKTDEERFEIINS

-584 LEDATSLDEK
+584 LEDVDSAEKK
-594 RFPRLSEMTKLSTDI
+594 RFPRLSDMTKLVMNI
-609 YLITSNSHP
+609 YLMTSNSHP
-618 ALSNVPSVQANTD
+618 ALGDVPSVSANAD
-631 FVTSCIGE
+631 FVMSCIDE
-639 TRLGMIAKI
+639 TRLGMIARI
-648 IDDLESDGDLSRLLT
+648 IDDLESDGDSSRLLT
-663 KSSSPNYLES
+663 KSNNNPNYLER
-673 LERNYALTIWYV
+673 LERPYALAIECV
-685 SRYKNILEMEEFR
+685 SRYKNILEMKEFR

-703 WKRAKRKEADDYVN
+703 WKRAKRKEADDYIN
-717 DLLKDKVNKL
+717 NLLKDKVNKL
-727 KFICALSESSEIQG
+727 KFICVMSESFDNQG
-741 HKCWGFPAKNYSE
+741 RKCWSFPAKNYSE

-760 VFNAIRDFNKKELDK
+760 VFNAIRDLNKKEFDK

-784 AAFVLLHNNHNVQYI
+784 AAFALLHNNHNIQYI
-799 SDQEATELVYD
+799 SDQEATELVYT

>member
-1 MVIGEFVVSYDEDRP
+1 MSYDKDKP
-16 IDGWRED
+16 IVVCSED

-54 WGSGKTSVLSMA
+54 WGSGKTSVLNMA
-66 KEKIENL
+66 KEEIKRL
-73 IENNEDEVISNSH
+73 IKEKEKKVISN
-86 DRNSISKSF
+86 SF
-95 KEFLSKLSRSG
+95 KEFLSKLFQFM
-106 HKYDENYN
+106 HKHN
-114 AKHCGIVNY
+114 
-123 KTKIMEFSPWNYSDK
+123 KTEIIEFSPWNYSDK

-146 QNLKYELCG
+146 QSLKYKLCRKN
-155 EDSSSI
+155 SSSI
-161 NNDIVRALNRYI
+161 GKNIKKALKIYI
-173 DAIGALEIVP
+173 YAIRALEIVP
-183 TVGPV
+183 TVGPA

-193 KTIVKVKTSE
+193 KTIVKV
-203 LLQSPDLNKAKCELS
+203 LQSPDLNEAKRKLS
-218 DQLKEYDGKIIVF
+218 EQLREYDGKIIVF

-309 EKLSNVVDALPDHV
+309 EKLCNVVDALPDHV
-323 IIDENYLEKV
+323 IRDENYWEKV

-461 DKRVAYED
+461 DKRVACEN
-469 KFELYFMFNFEDANV
+469 KFELYFMFNFEDVDV

-497 EFDLV
+497 EFELV

-518 EAVELSI
+518 DVIKLSI
-525 DKIPYNRLV
+525 DKIPYDRLV
-534 LMAFSM
+534 LIAFSM
-540 LAYRENSYAISS
+540 LVYGENLYAISS
-552 NIESERVITSILR
+552 NIESEQVITSILR

-584 LEDATSLDEK
+584 SADVASAEK
-594 RFPRLSEMTKLSTDI
+594 RRYPGLSEIIGLGMDVHFTI
-609 YLITSNSHP
+609 SNSRP
-618 ALSNVPSVQANTD
+618 ALSD
-631 FVTSCIGE
+631 VTSVSANADFAMSCIDE
-639 TRLGMIAKI
+639 IRLGMIARI
-648 IDDLESDGDLSRLLT
+648 IDDLESDGDLSRLLI
-663 KSSSPNYLES
+663 KNNNPNYLEI
-673 LERNYALTIWYV
+673 LERNYALTIEYV
-685 SRYKNILEMEEFR
+685 LGYKNILGMEEFR

-703 WKRAKRKEADDYVN
+703 WKRAERKEADDYVN
-717 DLLKDKVNKL
+717 NLLKDKVNKL
-727 KFICALSESSEIQG
+727 KFICAMSESSDNQG
-741 HKCWGFPAKNYSE
+741 RKCWSFPAKNYSE

-784 AAFVLLHNNHNVQYI
+784 AAFALLHNNHNVQYV

>member
-1 MVIGEFVVSYDEDRP
+1 MSYDEDRP

-23 LLDRQCFSQEFGKAL
+23 LLDRWCFSHEFGKAL

-54 WGSGKTSVLSMA
+54 WGSGKTSVLNMA
-66 KEKIENL
+66 KEEINNIIEKN
-73 IENNEDEVISNSH
+73 ENEVISNSH
-86 DRNSISKSF
+86 EKSSISKSF
-95 KEFLSKLSRSG
+95 KEFLSKLLQFM
-106 HKYDENYN
+106 HKHNKN
-114 AKHCGIVNY
+114 N
-123 KTKIMEFSPWNYSDK
+123 KIEIIEFSPWNYSDK

-146 QNLKYELCG
+146 QSLKHKLCG
-155 EDSSSI
+155 KNSSSI
-161 NNDIVRALNRYI
+161 GKNIKKALKKYI
-173 DAIGALEIVP
+173 YAIRALEIVP

-193 KTIVKVKTSE
+193 KTIAKV
-203 LLQSPDLNKAKCELS
+203 LQSPDLNEAKRKLS
-218 DQLKEYDGKIIVF
+218 KQLRKYDGKIIVF

-257 NIIYVLAMDR
+257 KIIYVLAMDR

-309 EKLSNVVDALPDHV
+309 EKLRNVVDALPDHV

-333 FEDCVS
+333 FENCVS

-364 HVSFED
+364 YVSFED
-370 MLCITT
+370 MLCITA
-376 LEVFNPQLYKWI
+376 LEVFDPQLYKWI

-393 AIYARDIDLS
+393 AIYAHGIDLS

-437 IFPRFAVCVN
+437 IFPRFAACVN
-447 VNKNDFDINVENIY
+447 VNKNDFDIDVENIY

-717 DLLKDKVNKL
+717 NLLKDKVNKL

>member
-1 MVIGEFVVSYDEDRP
+1 MVIGEFVVSYDKDKP
-16 IDGWRED
+16 IVVCSED

-54 WGSGKTSVLSMA
+54 WGSGKTSVLNMA
-66 KEKIENL
+66 KEEIYNIIDKKEKK
-73 IENNEDEVISNSH
+73 VISN
-86 DRNSISKSF
+86 SF
-95 KEFLSKLSRSG
+95 KEFLSKLFQFM
-106 HKYDENYN
+106 HKHN
-114 AKHCGIVNY
+114 
-123 KTKIMEFSPWNYSDK
+123 KTEIIEFSPWNYSDK

-146 QNLKYELCG
+146 QSLKYKLCRKN
-155 EDSSSI
+155 SSRI
-161 NNDIVRALNRYI
+161 GKNIKKALKKYI
-173 DAIGALEIVP
+173 YAIRALEIVP
-183 TVGPV
+183 TVGPA

-193 KTIVKVKTSE
+193 KTIVKV
-203 LLQSPDLNKAKCELS
+203 LQSPDLNEAKRKLS
-218 DQLKEYDGKIIVF
+218 EQLREYDGKIIVF

-309 EKLSNVVDALPDHV
+309 EKLCNVVDALPDHV
-323 IIDENYLEKV
+323 IRDENYWEKV
-333 FEDCVS
+333 FENCVS
-339 PYITNLRDVIRLIN
+339 PYITNLRGVIRLIN

-364 HVSFED
+364 YVSFED

-376 LEVFNPQLYKWI
+376 LEVFDPQLYKWI

-393 AIYARDIDLS
+393 AIYAHDIDLS

-461 DKRVAYED
+461 DKRVSCEN
-469 KFELYFMFNFEDANV
+469 KFELYFMFNFEDVDV

-497 EFDLV
+497 EFELV

-518 EAVELSI
+518 DVIKLSI
-525 DKIPYNRLV
+525 DKIPYDRLV
-534 LMAFSM
+534 LIAFSM
-540 LAYRENSYAISS
+540 LVYGENLYAISS
-552 NIESERVITSILR
+552 NIESEQVITSILR

-584 LEDATSLDEK
+584 SADVASAEK
-594 RFPRLSEMTKLSTDI
+594 RRYPGLSEIIGLGMDVHFTI
-609 YLITSNSHP
+609 SNSRP
-618 ALSNVPSVQANTD
+618 ALSD
-631 FVTSCIGE
+631 VTSVSANADFAMSCIDE
-639 TRLGMIAKI
+639 IRLGMIARI
-648 IDDLESDGDLSRLLT
+648 IDDLESDGDLSRFLI
-663 KSSSPNYLES
+663 KNNNPNYLEI
-673 LERNYALTIWYV
+673 LERNYALTIEYV
-685 SRYKNILEMEEFR
+685 LGYKNILEMEEFR

-703 WKRAKRKEADDYVN
+703 WKRAERKEADDYVN
-717 DLLKDKVNKL
+717 NLLKDKVNKL
-727 KFICALSESSEIQG
+727 KFICAMSESSDNQG
-741 HKCWGFPAKNYSE
+741 RKCWSFPAKNYSE

-784 AAFVLLHNNHNVQYI
+784 AAFALLHNNHNVQYV

>member
-1 MVIGEFVVSYDEDRP
+1 MVIGEFVVSYDKDKP
-16 IDGWRED
+16 IVVCSED

-54 WGSGKTSVLSMA
+54 WGSGKTSVLNMA
-66 KEKIENL
+66 KEEIKRL
-73 IENNEDEVISNSH
+73 IKEKEKKVISN
-86 DRNSISKSF
+86 SF
-95 KEFLSKLSRSG
+95 KEFLSKLFQFM
-106 HKYDENYN
+106 HKHN
-114 AKHCGIVNY
+114 
-123 KTKIMEFSPWNYSDK
+123 KTEIIEFSPWNYSDK

-146 QNLKYELCG
+146 QSLKYKLCRKN
-155 EDSSSI
+155 SSSI
-161 NNDIVRALNRYI
+161 GKNIKKALKIYI
-173 DAIGALEIVP
+173 YAIRALEIVP
-183 TVGPV
+183 TVGPA

-193 KTIVKVKTSE
+193 KTIVKV
-203 LLQSPDLNKAKCELS
+203 LQSPDLNEAKRKLS
-218 DQLKEYDGKIIVF
+218 EQLREYDGKIIVF

-309 EKLSNVVDALPDHV
+309 EKLCNVVDALPDHV
-323 IIDENYLEKV
+323 IRDENYWEKV

-461 DKRVAYED
+461 DKRVACEN
-469 KFELYFMFNFEDANV
+469 KFELYFMFNFEDVDV

-497 EFDLV
+497 EFELV

-518 EAVELSI
+518 DVIKLSI
-525 DKIPYNRLV
+525 DKIPYDRLV
-534 LMAFSM
+534 LIAFSM
-540 LAYRENSYAISS
+540 LVYGENLYAISS
-552 NIESERVITSILR
+552 NIESEQVITSILR

-584 LEDATSLDEK
+584 SADVASAEK
-594 RFPRLSEMTKLSTDI
+594 RRYPGLSEIIGLGMDVHFTI
-609 YLITSNSHP
+609 SNSRP
-618 ALSNVPSVQANTD
+618 ALSD
-631 FVTSCIGE
+631 VTSVSANADFAMSCIDE
-639 TRLGMIAKI
+639 IRLGMIARI
-648 IDDLESDGDLSRLLT
+648 IDDLESDGDLSRLLI
-663 KSSSPNYLES
+663 KNNNPNYLEI
-673 LERNYALTIWYV
+673 LERNYALTIEYV
-685 SRYKNILEMEEFR
+685 LGYKNILGMEEFR

-703 WKRAKRKEADDYVN
+703 WKRAERKEADDYVN
-717 DLLKDKVNKL
+717 NLLKDKVNKL
-727 KFICALSESSEIQG
+727 KFICAMSESSDNQG
-741 HKCWGFPAKNYSE
+741 RKCWSFPAKNYSE

-784 AAFVLLHNNHNVQYI
+784 AAFALLHNNHNVQYV

>member
-1 MVIGEFVVSYDEDRP
+1 MVIGEFVVSYDKDKP
-16 IDGWRED
+16 IVVCSED

-54 WGSGKTSVLSMA
+54 WGSGKTSVLNMA
-66 KEKIENL
+66 KEEIYNIIDKKEKK
-73 IENNEDEVISNSH
+73 VISN
-86 DRNSISKSF
+86 SF
-95 KEFLSKLSRSG
+95 KEFLSKLFQFM
-106 HKYDENYN
+106 HKHN
-114 AKHCGIVNY
+114 
-123 KTKIMEFSPWNYSDK
+123 KTEIIEFSPWNYSDK

-146 QNLKYELCG
+146 QSLKYKLCRKN
-155 EDSSSI
+155 SSRI
-161 NNDIVRALNRYI
+161 GKNIKKALSRYI
-173 DAIGALEIVP
+173 DAIDALAIVP
-183 TVGPV
+183 TIGPA

-203 LLQSPDLNKAKCELS
+203 LLQSHDLNEAKSELS
-218 DQLKEYDGKIIVF
+218 DLLKVYPGKIIVF

-257 NIIYVLAMDR
+257 KIIYVLAMDR

-323 IIDENYLEKV
+323 IRDENYWEKV

-364 HVSFED
+364 YVSFED
-370 MLCITT
+370 MLCITA
-376 LEVFNPQLYKWI
+376 LEVFDPQLYKWI

-393 AIYARDIDLS
+393 AIYAHGIDLS
-403 LLTNAKKEHY
+403 LLTNTKKEHY
-413 FKQYH
+413 FNQYY

-461 DKRVAYED
+461 DKRVACENN
-469 KFELYFMFNFEDANV
+469 FELYFMFNFEDVNV
-484 SQKIINSSIFEFD
+484 SERIINDYIFKLNGD
-497 EFDLV
+497 ELNTFIEI
-502 SAIKML
+502 IK
-508 KERGCIAKFL
+508 KRGYIAKFL
-518 EAVELSI
+518 DTIKLSI

-540 LAYRENSYAISS
+540 LVYGKNLYAMSS
-552 NIESERVITSILR
+552 NIESKRVITSILR
-565 KLKTDEERFEIIDS
+565 KLKTDEERFEIINS

-584 LEDATSLDEK
+584 LADVASAEK
-594 RFPRLSEMTKLSTDI
+594 KRYPGLSEIAVLGMDV
-609 YLITSNSHP
+609 YLTISNSHL
-618 ALSNVPSVQANTD
+618 ALSNAPSVSANAD
-631 FVTSCIGE
+631 FAVSCIDE

-648 IDDLESDGDLSRLLT
+648 IDDLESNEDLSKSLT
-663 KSSSPNYLES
+663 KNNNNPNYLER
-673 LERNYALTIWYV
+673 LELTYALTIECL

-717 DLLKDKVNKL
+717 NLLKDKVNKL
-727 KFICALSESSEIQG
+727 KFICAMSESSDDQG
-741 HKCWGFPAKNYSE
+741 RKYWAFPAKNYSE

-810 WKYGK
+810 WKYWK

>member
-1 MVIGEFVVSYDEDRP
+1 MVIGEFVVSYDKDKP
-16 IDGWRED
+16 IVVCSED

-54 WGSGKTSVLSMA
+54 WGSGKTSVLNMA
-66 KEKIENL
+66 KEEIKRL
-73 IENNEDEVISNSH
+73 IKEKEKKVISN
-86 DRNSISKSF
+86 SF
-95 KEFLSKLSRSG
+95 KEFLSKLFQFM
-106 HKYDENYN
+106 HKHN
-114 AKHCGIVNY
+114 
-123 KTKIMEFSPWNYSDK
+123 KTEIIEFSPWNYSDK

-146 QNLKYELCG
+146 QSLKYKLCRKN
-155 EDSSSI
+155 SSSI
-161 NNDIVRALNRYI
+161 GKNIKKALKKYI
-173 DAIGALEIVP
+173 YAIRALEIVP
-183 TVGPV
+183 TVGPA

-193 KTIVKVKTSE
+193 KTIVKV
-203 LLQSPDLNKAKCELS
+203 LQSPDLNEAKRKLS
-218 DQLKEYDGKIIVF
+218 EQLREYDGKIIVF

-309 EKLSNVVDALPDHV
+309 EKLCNVVDALPDHV
-323 IIDENYLEKV
+323 IRDENYWEKV

-461 DKRVAYED
+461 DKRVACEN
-469 KFELYFMFNFEDANV
+469 KFELYFMFNFEDV
-484 SQKIINSSIFEFD
+484 SYSQRKINYCIFKLNKDKLSTFIET
-497 EFDLV
+497 
-502 SAIKML
+502 IK
-508 KERGCIAKFL
+508 KQGYIAKFL
-518 EAVELSI
+518 DTIKLSI
-525 DKIPYNRLV
+525 DKIPYDRLV

-540 LAYRENSYAISS
+540 LVYGKNSYAMSS

-584 LEDATSLDEK
+584 LEDVVSVKKK
-594 RFPRLSEMTKLSTDI
+594 RYPGLSEIRLGMDV
-609 YLITSNSHP
+609 YLTISNSHL
-618 ALSNVPSVQANTD
+618 ALSNVPSVSANAD
-631 FVTSCIGE
+631 FAMSCIDE

-648 IDDLESDGDLSRLLT
+648 IDDLESNEDLSKSLT
-663 KSSSPNYLES
+663 KNNNNPNYLER
-673 LERNYALTIWYV
+673 LELTYALTIECV
-685 SRYKNILEMEEFR
+685 SRYKNILEMKEFR

-703 WKRAKRKEADDYVN
+703 WKRAKRKEADDYIN
-717 DLLKDKVNKL
+717 NLLKDKVNKL
-727 KFICALSESSEIQG
+727 KFICVMSESFDNQG
-741 HKCWGFPAKNYSE
+741 RKCWSFPAKNYSE

-760 VFNAIRDFNKKELDK
+760 VFNAIRDLNKKEFDK

-784 AAFVLLHNNHNVQYI
+784 AAFALLHNNHNIQYI
-799 SDQEATELVYD
+799 SDQEATELVYT

>member
-1 MVIGEFVVSYDEDRP
+1 MSYDKDKP
-16 IDGWRED
+16 IVVCSED

-54 WGSGKTSVLSMA
+54 WGSGKTSVLNMA
-66 KEKIENL
+66 KEEIYNIIDKKEKK
-73 IENNEDEVISNSH
+73 VISN
-86 DRNSISKSF
+86 SF
-95 KEFLSKLSRSG
+95 KEFLSKLFQFM
-106 HKYDENYN
+106 HKHN
-114 AKHCGIVNY
+114 
-123 KTKIMEFSPWNYSDK
+123 KTEIIEFSPWNYSDK

-146 QNLKYELCG
+146 QSLKYKLCKKN
-155 EDSSSI
+155 SSRI
-161 NNDIVRALNRYI
+161 GKKIKKALSRYI

-183 TVGPV
+183 TVGPA

-193 KTIVKVKTSE
+193 KTIVKV
-203 LLQSPDLNKAKCELS
+203 LQSPDLNEAKRKLS
-218 DQLKEYDGKIIVF
+218 EQLREYDGKIIVF

-257 NIIYVLAMDR
+257 KIIYVLAMDR

-323 IIDENYLEKV
+323 IRDENYWEKV

-364 HVSFED
+364 YVSFED
-370 MLCITT
+370 MLCITA
-376 LEVFNPQLYKWI
+376 LEVFDPQLYKWI

-393 AIYARDIDLS
+393 AIYAHGIDLS
-403 LLTNAKKEHY
+403 LLTNTKKEHY
-413 FKQYH
+413 FNQYH

-461 DKRVAYED
+461 DKRVACENN
-469 KFELYFMFNFEDANV
+469 FELYFMFNFEDVNV
-484 SQKIINSSIFEFD
+484 SERIINDYIFKLNGD
-497 EFDLV
+497 ELNTFIEI
-502 SAIKML
+502 IK
-508 KERGCIAKFL
+508 KRGYIAKFL
-518 EAVELSI
+518 DTIKLSI

-540 LAYRENSYAISS
+540 LVYGKNLYAMSS
-552 NIESERVITSILR
+552 NIESKRVITSILR
-565 KLKTDEERFEIIDS
+565 KLKTDEERFEIINS

-584 LEDATSLDEK
+584 LADVASAEK
-594 RFPRLSEMTKLSTDI
+594 KRYPGLSEIAVLGMDV
-609 YLITSNSHP
+609 YLTISNSHL
-618 ALSNVPSVQANTD
+618 ALSNAPSVSANAD
-631 FVTSCIGE
+631 FAVSCIDE

-648 IDDLESDGDLSRLLT
+648 IDDLESNEDLSKSLT
-663 KSSSPNYLES
+663 KNNNNPNYLER
-673 LERNYALTIWYV
+673 LELTYALTIECL

-717 DLLKDKVNKL
+717 NLLKDKVNKL
-727 KFICALSESSEIQG
+727 KFICAMSESSDDQG
-741 HKCWGFPAKNYSE
+741 RKYWAFPAKNYSE

-810 WKYGK
+810 WKYWK

>member
-1 MVIGEFVVSYDEDRP
+1 MVIGGFIVSYNEDKP
-16 IDGWRED
+16 IVGWNED
-23 LLDRQCFSQEFGKAL
+23 LLDRWCFSQEFGKAL
-38 YEYNGADG
+38 YEYDGAGG

-54 WGSGKTSVLSMA
+54 WGSGKTSVINMT
-66 KEKIENL
+66 KEEIHKL
-73 IENNEDEVISNSH
+73 IDKNKDKDKVISNSH
-86 DRNSISKSF
+86 EKSSISKSS
-95 KEFLSKLSRSG
+95 KESWSKQD
-106 HKYDENYN
+106 KNYN
-114 AKHCGIVNY
+114 AKRHGMVND
-123 KTKIMEFSPWNYSDK
+123 KTEVIEFSPWNYSDK

-146 QNLKYELCG
+146 QNLKHKLCG
-155 EDSSSI
+155 ENSSRI
-161 NNDIVRALNRYI
+161 GKKIKKALNRYI
-173 DAIGALEIVP
+173 DAIDALKIVP
-183 TVGPV
+183 NVGTA
-188 LAPVL
+188 LAAVL
-193 KTIVKVKTSE
+193 KTIAKV
-203 LLQSPDLNKAKCELS
+203 LQSPDLNKAKSELG
-218 DQLKEYDGKIIVF
+218 DLLKVYPGKIIVF

-240 PQIRDIFQLVKQ
+240 PQIRDIFQLVKK

-309 EKLSNVVDALPDHV
+309 EKLCNVVDALPDHV
-323 IIDENYLEKV
+323 IRDENYWEKV
-333 FEDCVS
+333 FENCVS

-364 HVSFED
+364 YVSFED

-393 AIYARDIDLS
+393 AIYAHDIDLS

-447 VNKNDFDINVENIY
+447 VNKKDFDIDVENIY
-461 DKRVAYED
+461 DKRVACEN
-469 KFELYFMFNFEDANV
+469 KFELYFMFNFEDV
-484 SQKIINSSIFEFD
+484 DISQKIINDYIFKVNGDVLNIFIEI
-497 EFDLV
+497 
-502 SAIKML
+502 IK
-508 KERGCIAKFL
+508 KRGYIAKFL
-518 EAVELSI
+518 DVIKLSI
-525 DKIPYNRLV
+525 DKIPYDRLV

-540 LAYRENSYAISS
+540 LVYGELSYAISS
-552 NIESERVITSILR
+552 NIESERIITSILR
-565 KLKTDEERFEIIDS
+565 KLKTDEERFEIINS

-584 LEDATSLDEK
+584 AAGVTSVDKK
-594 RFPRLSEMTKLSTDI
+594 RFSRLAEMTRRNIDI
-609 YLITSNSHP
+609 CLIISNSHST
-618 ALSNVPSVQANTD
+618 LSNVPSVSANAD
-631 FVTSCIGE
+631 FAMSCIDE
-639 TRLGMIAKI
+639 TRLGMIARI
-648 IDDLESDGDLSRLLT
+648 IDDLESDGDLSKSLT
-663 KSSSPNYLES
+663 KNNNNPNYLER
-673 LERNYALTIWYV
+673 LESVYALAIGYV

-717 DLLKDKVNKL
+717 NLLKDKVNKL
-727 KFICALSESSEIQG
+727 KFICAMSESSEIQG
-741 HKCWGFPAKNYSE
+741 HKCWSFPAKNYSE

-760 VFNAIRDFNKKELDK
+760 VFNAIRDLNKKELDK

>member
-1 MVIGEFVVSYDEDRP
+1 MSYDKDKP
-16 IDGWRED
+16 IVVCSED

-54 WGSGKTSVLSMA
+54 WGSGKTSVLNMA
-66 KEKIENL
+66 KEEIYNIIDKKEKK
-73 IENNEDEVISNSH
+73 VISN
-86 DRNSISKSF
+86 SF
-95 KEFLSKLSRSG
+95 KEFLSKLFQFM
-106 HKYDENYN
+106 HKHN
-114 AKHCGIVNY
+114 
-123 KTKIMEFSPWNYSDK
+123 KTEIIEFSPWNYSDK

-146 QNLKYELCG
+146 QSLKYKLCRKN
-155 EDSSSI
+155 SSRI
-161 NNDIVRALNRYI
+161 GKNIKKALKKYI
-173 DAIGALEIVP
+173 YAIRALEIVP
-183 TVGPV
+183 TVGPA

-193 KTIVKVKTSE
+193 KTIVKV
-203 LLQSPDLNKAKCELS
+203 LQSPDLNEAKRKLS
-218 DQLKEYDGKIIVF
+218 EQLREYDGKIIVF

-309 EKLSNVVDALPDHV
+309 EKLCNVVDALPDHV
-323 IIDENYLEKV
+323 IRDENYWEKV
-333 FEDCVS
+333 FENCVS
-339 PYITNLRDVIRLIN
+339 PYITNLRGVIRLIN

-364 HVSFED
+364 YVSFED

-376 LEVFNPQLYKWI
+376 LEVFDPQLYKWI

-393 AIYARDIDLS
+393 AIYAHDIDLS

-461 DKRVAYED
+461 DKRVSCEN
-469 KFELYFMFNFEDANV
+469 KFELYFMFNFEDVDV

-497 EFDLV
+497 EFELV

-518 EAVELSI
+518 DVIKLSI
-525 DKIPYNRLV
+525 DKIPYDRLV
-534 LMAFSM
+534 LIAFSM
-540 LAYRENSYAISS
+540 LVYGENLYAISS
-552 NIESERVITSILR
+552 NIESEQVITSILR

-584 LEDATSLDEK
+584 SADVASAEK
-594 RFPRLSEMTKLSTDI
+594 RRYPGLSEIIGLGMDVHFTI
-609 YLITSNSHP
+609 SNSRP
-618 ALSNVPSVQANTD
+618 ALSD
-631 FVTSCIGE
+631 VTSVSANADFAMSCIDE
-639 TRLGMIAKI
+639 IRLGMIARI
-648 IDDLESDGDLSRLLT
+648 IDDLESDGDLSRFLI
-663 KSSSPNYLES
+663 KNNNPNYLEI
-673 LERNYALTIWYV
+673 LERNYALTIEYV
-685 SRYKNILEMEEFR
+685 LGYKNILEMEEFR

-703 WKRAKRKEADDYVN
+703 WKRAERKEADDYVN
-717 DLLKDKVNKL
+717 NLLKDKVNKL
-727 KFICALSESSEIQG
+727 KFICAMSESSDNQG
-741 HKCWGFPAKNYSE
+741 RKCWSFPAKNYSE

-784 AAFVLLHNNHNVQYI
+784 AAFALLHNNHNVQYV

>member
-1 MVIGEFVVSYDEDRP
+1 MVIGEFVVSYDKDKP
-16 IDGWRED
+16 IVVCSED

-54 WGSGKTSVLSMA
+54 WGSGKTSVLNMA
-66 KEKIENL
+66 KEEIKRL
-73 IENNEDEVISNSH
+73 IKEKEKKVISN
-86 DRNSISKSF
+86 SF
-95 KEFLSKLSRSG
+95 KEFLSKLFQFM
-106 HKYDENYN
+106 HKHN
-114 AKHCGIVNY
+114 
-123 KTKIMEFSPWNYSDK
+123 KTEIIEFSPWNYSDK

-146 QNLKYELCG
+146 QSLKYKLCRKN
-155 EDSSSI
+155 SSRI
-161 NNDIVRALNRYI
+161 GKNIKKALSRYI
-173 DAIGALEIVP
+173 DAIDALAIVP
-183 TVGPV
+183 TIGPA

-193 KTIVKVKTSE
+193 KTIAKV
-203 LLQSPDLNKAKCELS
+203 LQSPDLNKAKSELS
-218 DQLKEYDGKIIVF
+218 DLLKVYPGKIIVF

-257 NIIYVLAMDR
+257 KIIYVLAMDR

-323 IIDENYLEKV
+323 IIDENYLGKV

-339 PYITNLRDVIRLIN
+339 PYITNLRGVIRLIN

-364 HVSFED
+364 YVSFED

-376 LEVFNPQLYKWI
+376 LEVFDPQLYKWI

-393 AIYARDIDLS
+393 AIYAHDIDLS

-461 DKRVAYED
+461 DKRVSCEN
-469 KFELYFMFNFEDANV
+469 KFELYFMFNFEDVDV

-497 EFDLV
+497 EFELV

-518 EAVELSI
+518 DVIKLSI
-525 DKIPYNRLV
+525 DKIPYDRLV
-534 LMAFSM
+534 LIAFSM
-540 LAYRENSYAISS
+540 LVYGENLYAISS
-552 NIESERVITSILR
+552 NIESEQVITSILR

-584 LEDATSLDEK
+584 SADVASAEK
-594 RFPRLSEMTKLSTDI
+594 RRYPGLSEIIGLGMDVHFTI
-609 YLITSNSHP
+609 SNSRP
-618 ALSNVPSVQANTD
+618 ALSD
-631 FVTSCIGE
+631 VTSVSANADFAMSCIDE
-639 TRLGMIAKI
+639 IRLGMIARI
-648 IDDLESDGDLSRLLT
+648 IDDLESDGDLSRFLI
-663 KSSSPNYLES
+663 KNNNPNYLEI
-673 LERNYALTIWYV
+673 LERNYALTIEYV
-685 SRYKNILEMEEFR
+685 LGYKNILGMEEFR

-703 WKRAKRKEADDYVN
+703 WKRAERKEADDYVN
-717 DLLKDKVNKL
+717 NLLKDKVNKL
-727 KFICALSESSEIQG
+727 KFICAMSESSDNQG
-741 HKCWGFPAKNYSE
+741 RKCWSFPAKNYSE

-784 AAFVLLHNNHNVQYI
+784 AAFALLHNNHNVQYV

>member
-1 MVIGEFVVSYDEDRP
+1 MSYDEDRP

-23 LLDRQCFSQEFGKAL
+23 LLDRWCFSHEFGKAL

-54 WGSGKTSVLSMA
+54 WGSGKTSVLNMA
-66 KEKIENL
+66 KEEINNIIEKN
-73 IENNEDEVISNSH
+73 ENEVISNSH
-86 DRNSISKSF
+86 EKSSISKSF
-95 KEFLSKLSRSG
+95 KEFLSKLLQFM
-106 HKYDENYN
+106 HKHNKN
-114 AKHCGIVNY
+114 N
-123 KTKIMEFSPWNYSDK
+123 KIEIIEFSPWNYSDK

-146 QNLKYELCG
+146 QSLKHKLCG
-155 EDSSSI
+155 KNSSSI
-161 NNDIVRALNRYI
+161 GKNIKKALKKYI
-173 DAIGALEIVP
+173 YAIRALEIVP

-193 KTIVKVKTSE
+193 KTIAKV
-203 LLQSPDLNKAKCELS
+203 LQSPDLNEAKRKLS
-218 DQLKEYDGKIIVF
+218 KQLRKYDGKIIVF

-257 NIIYVLAMDR
+257 KIIYVLAMDR

-309 EKLSNVVDALPDHV
+309 EKLRNVVDALPDHV

-333 FEDCVS
+333 FENCVS

-376 LEVFNPQLYKWI
+376 LEVFDPQLYKWI

-393 AIYARDIDLS
+393 AIYAHGIDLS
-403 LLTNAKKEHY
+403 LLTNTKKEHY

-426 NPDLAMRIIST
+426 DPDLAMRIIST
-437 IFPRFAVCVN
+437 TFPRFAVCVN

-461 DKRVAYED
+461 DKRVSCEN
-469 KFELYFMFNFEDANV
+469 KFELYFMFNFEDVDV
-484 SQKIINSSIFEFD
+484 SQKIINSSIFKFD
-497 EFDLV
+497 EFGLV

-508 KERGCIAKFL
+508 KERRYIAKFL

-525 DKIPYNRLV
+525 DEIPYNRLV
-534 LMAFSM
+534 LIAFSM
-540 LAYRENSYAISS
+540 LVYGENLYAISS
-552 NIESERVITSILR
+552 NIESEQVITSILR

-584 LEDATSLDEK
+584 SADVASAEK
-594 RFPRLSEMTKLSTDI
+594 KRYTGLSEITGLGMDVYSTI
-609 YLITSNSHP
+609 SNSHP
-618 ALSNVPSVQANTD
+618 ALGSNIYRVLANAD
-631 FVTSCIGE
+631 FAMSCIDE

-648 IDDLESDGDLSRLLT
+648 IDDLESDEDLSKSLT
-663 KSSSPNYLES
+663 KSNNNPNYLER
-673 LERNYALTIWYV
+673 LELTYALTIECL
-685 SRYKNILEMEEFR
+685 SRYKNILGMEEFR

-703 WKRAKRKEADDYVN
+703 WKRTKRKEADDYVN
-717 DLLKDKVNKL
+717 NLLKDKVNKL
-727 KFICALSESSEIQG
+727 KFICAMSESSEIQG

-760 VFNAIRDFNKKELDK
+760 VLNAIRDLNKKELDK

-784 AAFVLLHNNHNVQYI
+784 AAFVLLHDNHNVQYI

-810 WKYGK
+810 WKYWK

>member
-1 MVIGEFVVSYDEDRP
+1 MSYDKDKP
-16 IDGWRED
+16 IVVCSED

-54 WGSGKTSVLSMA
+54 WGSGKTSVLNMA
-66 KEKIENL
+66 KEEIKNIIDEN
-73 IENNEDEVISNSH
+73 EKKVISDSH
-86 DRNSISKSF
+86 EKSSISKSF
-95 KEFLSKLSRSG
+95 KEFLSKLFQFM
-106 HKYDENYN
+106 HKHN
-114 AKHCGIVNY
+114 
-123 KTKIMEFSPWNYSDK
+123 KTEIIEFSPWNYSDK

-146 QNLKYELCG
+146 QSLKYKLCRKN
-155 EDSSSI
+155 SSSI
-161 NNDIVRALNRYI
+161 GKNIKKALKKYI
-173 DAIGALEIVP
+173 YAIRALEIVP
-183 TVGPV
+183 TVGPA

-193 KTIVKVKTSE
+193 KTIVKV
-203 LLQSPDLNKAKCELS
+203 LQSPDLNEAKRKLS
-218 DQLKEYDGKIIVF
+218 EQLREYDGKIIVF

-309 EKLSNVVDALPDHV
+309 EKLCNVVDALPDHV
-323 IIDENYLEKV
+323 IRDENYWEKV

-370 MLCITT
+370 MLCITA
-376 LEVFNPQLYKWI
+376 LEVFDPQLYKWI

-461 DKRVAYED
+461 DKRVACENN
-469 KFELYFMFNFEDANV
+469 FELYFMFNFEDVNV
-484 SQKIINSSIFEFD
+484 SERIINDYIFKLNGD
-497 EFDLV
+497 ELNTFIEI
-502 SAIKML
+502 IK
-508 KERGCIAKFL
+508 KRGYIAKFL
-518 EAVELSI
+518 DAIKLSI

-540 LAYRENSYAISS
+540 LVYGKNLYAMSS
-552 NIESERVITSILR
+552 NIESKRVITSILR
-565 KLKTDEERFEIIDS
+565 KLKTDEERFEIINS

-584 LEDATSLDEK
+584 LADVASAEK
-594 RFPRLSEMTKLSTDI
+594 KRYPGLSEIAVLGMDV
-609 YLITSNSHP
+609 YLTISNSHL
-618 ALSNVPSVQANTD
+618 ALSNAPSVSANAD
-631 FVTSCIGE
+631 FAVSCIDE

-648 IDDLESDGDLSRLLT
+648 IDDLESDGDLSRLLI
-663 KSSSPNYLES
+663 KNNNNPNYLER
-673 LERNYALTIWYV
+673 LELTYALTIECL

-698 RALCL
+698 RAICL
-703 WKRAKRKEADDYVN
+703 WKRAKRKEADDYIN
-717 DLLKDKVNKL
+717 NLLKDKVNKL
-727 KFICALSESSEIQG
+727 KFICVMSESFDNQG
-741 HKCWGFPAKNYSE
+741 RKCWSFPAKNYSE

-760 VFNAIRDFNKKELDK
+760 VFNAIRDLNKKEFDK

-784 AAFVLLHNNHNVQYI
+784 AAFALLHNNHNIQYI
-799 SDQEATELVYD
+799 SDQEATELVYT

>member
-23 LLDRQCFSQEFGKAL
+23 LLDRRCFSQEFGKAL

-54 WGSGKTSVLSMA
+54 WGSGKTSVLNMA
-66 KEKIENL
+66 KEEIYNL
-73 IENNEDEVISNSH
+73 IDENEKKVISNSH
-86 DRNSISKSF
+86 EKSSISKSS
-95 KEFLSKLSRSG
+95 KEFSSKLFRSLR
-106 HKYDENYN
+106 KNN
-114 AKHCGIVNY
+114 KNN
-123 KTKIMEFSPWNYSDK
+123 KTEIIEFSPWNYSDK

-146 QNLKYELCG
+146 QSLKYRLRG
-155 EDSSSI
+155 KDSSRI
-161 NNDIVRALNRYI
+161 NKNIAKALSRYI
-173 DAIGALEIVP
+173 DAIDALAIVP
-183 TVGPV
+183 TVGPA

-193 KTIVKVKTSE
+193 KTIAKV
-203 LLQSPDLNKAKCELS
+203 LQSPDLNEAKRKLS
-218 DQLKEYDGKIIVF
+218 EQLREYDGKIIVF

-295 IPELNKSKLCAIFH
+295 IPELNKSKLCTIFH
-309 EKLSNVVDALPDHV
+309 EKLRNVVDALPDHV
-323 IIDENYLEKV
+323 IRDENYWEKV
-333 FEDCVS
+333 FENCVS

-353 TFQFRYGVLYR
+353 TFQFRYGILYKY
-364 HVSFED
+364 VSFED
-370 MLCITT
+370 TLCITT

-393 AIYARDIDLS
+393 AIYAHDIDLS

-413 FKQYH
+413 FNQYH

-437 IFPRFAVCVN
+437 IFPRFAVCIN

-461 DKRVAYED
+461 DKRVACEN
-469 KFELYFMFNFEDANV
+469 KFELYFMFNFEDVDV
-484 SQKIINSSIFEFD
+484 SQRIINYYIFKLD
-497 EFDLV
+497 GDLLNTFIEI
-502 SAIKML
+502 IK
-508 KERGCIAKFL
+508 KRGYIAKFL
-518 EAVELSI
+518 DVIKLSI

-534 LMAFSM
+534 LIAFSM
-540 LAYRENSYAISS
+540 LVYGENLYAISS

-584 LEDATSLDEK
+584 LADVASVEKK
-594 RFPRLSEMTKLSTDI
+594 RFPRLSEMTKLSIDI
-609 YLITSNSHP
+609 YLITANSHS
-618 ALSNVPSVQANTD
+618 ALSNVPSVSANAD
-631 FVTSCIGE
+631 FAMSCIDE
-639 TRLGMIAKI
+639 TRLGMIARI
-648 IDDLESDGDLSRLLT
+648 IDDLESDGDLSKSLT
-663 KSSSPNYLES
+663 KNNNNPNYLER
-673 LERNYALTIWYV
+673 LESVYALAIGYV

-717 DLLKDKVNKL
+717 NLLKDKVNKL
-727 KFICALSESSEIQG
+727 RFICAMSESSDNQG
-741 HKCWGFPAKNYSE
+741 RECWSFPAKNYSE

-760 VFNAIRDFNKKELDK
+760 IFNAIRDLNKKELDK

-784 AAFVLLHNNHNVQYI
+784 AAFALLHNNHNVQYI

-810 WKYGK
+810 WKYWK

>member
-1 MVIGEFVVSYDEDRP
+1 MSYDKDKP
-16 IDGWRED
+16 IVVCSED

-54 WGSGKTSVLSMA
+54 WGSGKTSVLNMA
-66 KEKIENL
+66 KEEIKRL
-73 IENNEDEVISNSH
+73 IKEKEKKVISN
-86 DRNSISKSF
+86 SF
-95 KEFLSKLSRSG
+95 KEFLSKLFQFM
-106 HKYDENYN
+106 HKHN
-114 AKHCGIVNY
+114 
-123 KTKIMEFSPWNYSDK
+123 KTEIIEFSPWNYSDK

-146 QNLKYELCG
+146 QSLKYKLCRKN
-155 EDSSSI
+155 SSRI
-161 NNDIVRALNRYI
+161 GKNIKKALSRYI
-173 DAIGALEIVP
+173 DAIDALAIVP
-183 TVGPV
+183 TIGPA

-193 KTIVKVKTSE
+193 KTIAKV
-203 LLQSPDLNKAKCELS
+203 LQSPDLNKAKSELS
-218 DQLKEYDGKIIVF
+218 DLLKVYPGKIIVF

-257 NIIYVLAMDR
+257 KIIYVLAMDR

-323 IIDENYLEKV
+323 IIDENYLGKV

-339 PYITNLRDVIRLIN
+339 PYITNLRGVIRLIN

-364 HVSFED
+364 YVSFED

-376 LEVFNPQLYKWI
+376 LEVFDPQLYKWI

-393 AIYARDIDLS
+393 AIYAHDIDLS

-461 DKRVAYED
+461 DKRVSCEN
-469 KFELYFMFNFEDANV
+469 KFELYFMFNFEDVDV

-497 EFDLV
+497 EFELV

-518 EAVELSI
+518 DVIKLSI
-525 DKIPYNRLV
+525 DKIPYDRLV
-534 LMAFSM
+534 LIAFSM
-540 LAYRENSYAISS
+540 LVYGENLYAISS
-552 NIESERVITSILR
+552 NIESEQVITSILR

-584 LEDATSLDEK
+584 SADVASAEK
-594 RFPRLSEMTKLSTDI
+594 RRYPGLSEIIGLGMDVHFTI
-609 YLITSNSHP
+609 SNSRP
-618 ALSNVPSVQANTD
+618 ALSD
-631 FVTSCIGE
+631 VTSVSANADFAMSCIDE
-639 TRLGMIAKI
+639 IRLGMIARI
-648 IDDLESDGDLSRLLT
+648 IDDLESDGDLSRFLI
-663 KSSSPNYLES
+663 KNNNPNYLEI
-673 LERNYALTIWYV
+673 LERNYALTIEYV
-685 SRYKNILEMEEFR
+685 LGYKNILGMEEFR

-703 WKRAKRKEADDYVN
+703 WKRAERKEADDYVN
-717 DLLKDKVNKL
+717 NLLKDKVNKL
-727 KFICALSESSEIQG
+727 KFICAMSESSDNQG
-741 HKCWGFPAKNYSE
+741 RKCWSFPAKNYSE

-784 AAFVLLHNNHNVQYI
+784 AAFALLHNNHNVQYV

>member
-1 MVIGEFVVSYDEDRP
+1 MSYDKDKP
-16 IDGWRED
+16 IVVCSED

-54 WGSGKTSVLSMA
+54 WGSGKTSVLNMA
-66 KEKIENL
+66 KEEIYNIIDEN
-73 IENNEDEVISNSH
+73 EKKVISN
-86 DRNSISKSF
+86 SF
-95 KEFLSKLSRSG
+95 KEFLSKLFQFM
-106 HKYDENYN
+106 HKHN
-114 AKHCGIVNY
+114 
-123 KTKIMEFSPWNYSDK
+123 KTEIIEFSPWNYSDK

-146 QNLKYELCG
+146 QSLKHKLCRKN
-155 EDSSSI
+155 SSSI
-161 NNDIVRALNRYI
+161 GKNIKKALKKYI
-173 DAIGALEIVP
+173 YAIRALEIVP
-183 TVGPV
+183 TVGPA

-193 KTIVKVKTSE
+193 KTIVKV
-203 LLQSPDLNKAKCELS
+203 LQSPDLNEAKCKLS
-218 DQLKEYDGKIIVF
+218 KQLRKYDGKIIVF

-257 NIIYVLAMDR
+257 KIIYVLAMDR

-333 FEDCVS
+333 FENCVS

-364 HVSFED
+364 YVSFED

-376 LEVFNPQLYKWI
+376 LEVFDPQLYKWI

-393 AIYARDIDLS
+393 AIYVHGVDLS

-461 DKRVAYED
+461 DKRVSCEN
-469 KFELYFMFNFEDANV
+469 KFELYFMFNFEDVDV

-497 EFDLV
+497 EFELV

-518 EAVELSI
+518 DVIKLSI
-525 DKIPYNRLV
+525 DKIPYDRLV
-534 LMAFSM
+534 LIAFSM
-540 LAYRENSYAISS
+540 LVYGENLYAISS
-552 NIESERVITSILR
+552 NIESEQVITSILR

-584 LEDATSLDEK
+584 SADVASAEK
-594 RFPRLSEMTKLSTDI
+594 RRYPGLSE
-609 YLITSNSHP
+609 ITGLGMDVHFTMSNSHP
-618 ALSNVPSVQANTD
+618 ALSD
-631 FVTSCIGE
+631 VTSVSANADFAMSCIDE
-639 TRLGMIAKI
+639 TRLGMIARI
-648 IDDLESDGDLSRLLT
+648 IDDLESDGDLSKSLT
-663 KSSSPNYLES
+663 KSNKNPNYLEI
-673 LERNYALTIWYV
+673 LERNYALTIEYV
-685 SRYKNILEMEEFR
+685 LGYKNILGMEGFR

-703 WKRAKRKEADDYVN
+703 WKRAERKEADDYVN
-717 DLLKDKVNKL
+717 NLLKDKVNKL
-727 KFICALSESSEIQG
+727 KFICAMSESSDDQG
-741 HKCWGFPAKNYSE
+741 CKYWGFPAKNYSE

-760 VFNAIRDFNKKELDK
+760 VLNAIRNLNKKELDK

-784 AAFVLLHNNHNVQYI
+784 AAFVLLHNNHNVKYI
-799 SDQEATELVYD
+799 SDQEATELVYA